1 MNDTE
6 YIKNL
11 LRTVY
16 DIFLDDFYE
25 GQSEPNEHYLPYDF
39 DFLKQK
45 KLSLHAREIIRHE
58 LVELTNTLNSW
69 QESLQKWSIWNN
81 IILTYS
87 EIDAWSIRNEFMDKN
102 THFCLMQPSRIRDLI
117 TTVATNSFHQVLL
130 CKKKDHRDHL
140 FGEKTHPDE
149 KPKFLKRAQ
158 KEKRMQDLFGKI
170 NLNSFFIENHIKLNT
185 GDYESQTS
193 DYRNLFCHSIPPRFS
208 EGLTRIVERD
218 IVQATKMVEQ
228 LDGTYS
234 EELIPDKVAVRYSFG
249 GTLPL
254 QLDEMFYLNLSQYKI
269 ARTCYDEYFKI
280 IINI

>member
-1 MNDTE
+1 MHDTE
-6 YIKNL
+6 YIKHL

-16 DIFLDDFYE
+16 DIFLDNFYE

-39 DFLKQK
+39 DFLEQK

-58 LVELTNTLNSW
+58 LVELTNTLNNW

-81 IILTYS
+81 IILKYS
-87 EIDAWSIRNEFMDKN
+87 DIDAWSIRNEFIDKN

-117 TTVATNSFHQVLL
+117 TAVATNSFHQVLL

-140 FGEKTHPDE
+140 FGEKTRPDE

-158 KEKRMQDLFGKI
+158 KEKRMQDLFEKI

-193 DYRNLFCHSIPPRFS
+193 DYRNLFCHSIPPKFS
-208 EGLTRIVERD
+208 EGLTRIVKRD
-218 IVQATKMVEQ
+218 IVQATEMVEQ

-234 EELIPDKVAVRYSFG
+234 EEFISDKVAVRYSFG

-254 QLDEMFYLNLSQYKI
+254 QLDEMFELNLSQYKI
-269 ARTCYDEYFKI
+269 ARICYNEYFKI
-280 IINI
+280 IKNI